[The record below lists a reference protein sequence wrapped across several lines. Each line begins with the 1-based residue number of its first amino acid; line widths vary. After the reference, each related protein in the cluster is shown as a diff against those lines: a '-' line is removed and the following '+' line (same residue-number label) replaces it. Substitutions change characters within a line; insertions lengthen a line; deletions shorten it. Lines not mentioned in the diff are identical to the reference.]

1 MKVAIIGGSN
11 SAVDAAMELIRV
23 GARIDMI
30 YRGETVSENIKPW
43 VRPVF
48 EAMVEKGKITVHVQS
63 HVTEITED
71 SVEIT
76 GKNGDKVRIE
86 NDFVLA
92 LTGFRPDRKLLTSC
106 GVELDDDM
114 EKPRY
119 DPETMESNVP
129 GLYVAG
135 VIASGRNANEVFI
148 ETGRKHGALIA
159 QHIMKTR
166 G

>member
-1 MKVAIIGGSN
+1 
-11 SAVDAAMELIRV
+11 
-23 GARIDMI
+23 
-30 YRGETVSENIKPW
+30 
-43 VRPVF
+43 
-48 EAMVEKGKITVHVQS
+48 MVEKGKITVHVQS

-129 GLYVAG
+129 GLYVVS